1 MHPAPQIE
9 GRACCIRHP
18 RSCLRNEDGSQSDER
33 DHDQQSSMRC
43 TKCRGHTSY
52 HGSLTRHDPPIPSP
66 TPSQKVLLRADAAA
80 TVAVLGEALSEWD
93 AVETD
98 LRAAAGRP
106 AEELDSVL
114 VASQVMMSTVIRSD
128 DGSG

>member
-1 MHPAPQIE
+1 M
-9 GRACCIRHP
+9 
-18 RSCLRNEDGSQSDER
+18 
-33 DHDQQSSMRC
+33 
-43 TKCRGHTSY
+43 
-52 HGSLTRHDPPIPSP
+52 
-66 TPSQKVLLRADAAA
+66 PSQKVLLRADAAA